1 MTKINK
7 KKILGRGATATIY
20 LAEDSGQNY
29 AAKIFHDNKKM
40 NLEKVQAMIDN
51 PPKNSVSRIGGIPYL
66 NYAWPK
72 KIVLSSSN
80 EPIGFLMPLIDLKN
94 SFSLD
99 YFYDKILFSKLQASN
114 EVALTFKL
122 AIARNLCKVV
132 SKLHANN
139 HFFIDLKPQNIR
151 VYKGTHAIT
160 LLDCDGFSIKSKS
173 GKKYPAELMST
184 DYIAPEATLNNSSPK
199 QLGLYQDLYALAV
212 ILFQLLNNG
221 THPFQGILKGNF
233 VANTNDEKAARGF
246 YPHGFVKNNAIEPRP
261 QSIHLTW
268 LNSTRIL
275 FDNAFAGSA
284 TKRTNPETWSKHFD
298 ELLKKKNV
306 VRCLN
311 FTNDL
316 NHLRFKD
323 MDCPTCYLTKI
334 NQSKSQK
341 KTSNVPPN
349 FANTGSINTSKSGSS
364 GGSNFWGIFVLIIL
378 ILIILF
384 NFFPKSTNEKNDT
397 NYYRSS
403 NAEQNAKAAAD
414 EANLAEER
422 IAQERMAQ
430 ERIAQERMAQERIA
444 QERMAQE
451 RMAQERMEQERMEQE
466 RMAQERMAQERMEQE
481 RIEQSEY
488 EYAQEEMK
496 REHQELQERNKSSLN
511 CLSTSGYCKGKATY
525 TSIAG
530 DEVTYDGE
538 WLNGKLNGYGSL
550 VHISGDFKGDIMEGQ
565 FLNGYLSEGTYYY
578 KSRGFE
584 GDIFEGHYSN
594 GDIMEGTY
602 YFKASIHG
610 KNRGDVYRGQFNKSA
625 KRHGY
630 GVYTFKNGETL
641 DGQWKN
647 DEFTGGQGSE
657 GDNNLIDW
665 LQKKPDIV
673 PSRQN
678 SFGN

>member
-20 LAEDSGQNY
+20 LAEDSGQAY
-29 AAKIFHDNKKM
+29 AAKIFHDKKKM

-51 PPKNSVSRIGGIPYL
+51 PPKNSVSRIDGIPYL

-72 KIVLSSSN
+72 KIVWSSSN

-99 YFYDKILFSKLQASN
+99 YFYDKILFSKLQTSN

-132 SKLHANN
+132 SKLHKNE

-160 LLDCDGFSIKSKS
+160 LLDCDGFAIKSKS
-173 GKKYPAELMST
+173 GKKYSAELMST

-199 QLGLYQDLYALAV
+199 QLGLNQDLYALAV

-246 YPHGFVKNNAIEPRP
+246 YPHGLVKNNAIEPRP

-275 FDNAFAGSA
+275 FDNAFAGLA
-284 TKRTNPETWSKHFD
+284 TKRPNPETWSKHFD

-349 FANTGSINTSKSGSS
+349 FANTGSISPSKSGS
-364 GGSNFWGIFVLIIL
+364 GGSSFWGIFILIIL
-378 ILIILF
+378 VLIILF
-384 NFFPKSTNEKNDT
+384 NLFPKSTNEKNDT

-422 IAQERMAQ
+422 MAQERMAQ
-430 ERIAQERMAQERIA
+430 ERME
-444 QERMAQE
+444 QE

-466 RMAQERMAQERMEQE
+466 RMEQERM
-481 RIEQSEY
+481 EQSEY

-496 REHQELQERNKSSLN
+496 REHQELQEKNKSSLS

-525 TSIAG
+525 TSIRG
-530 DEVTYDGE
+530 DRVTYDGE
-538 WLNGKLNGYGSL
+538 WLNGKLNGYGSI
-550 VHISGDFKGDIMEGQ
+550 VHISGDFKGDIFEGQ
-565 FLNGYLSEGTYYY
+565 FLNNNFIEGTYYY

-584 GDIFEGHYSN
+584 GDIFEGQLLNDNYS
-594 GDIMEGTY
+594 EGTY
-602 YFKASIHG
+602 YYNASKHG
-610 KNRGDVYRGQFNKSA
+610 KNRGDVYRGQFNKE

-641 DGQWKN
+641 SGQFKN
-647 DEFTGGQGSE
+647 DEFIGGQGSE
-657 GDNNLIDW
+657 GDNNSLDW
-665 LQKKPDIV
+665 LQKKPDVV